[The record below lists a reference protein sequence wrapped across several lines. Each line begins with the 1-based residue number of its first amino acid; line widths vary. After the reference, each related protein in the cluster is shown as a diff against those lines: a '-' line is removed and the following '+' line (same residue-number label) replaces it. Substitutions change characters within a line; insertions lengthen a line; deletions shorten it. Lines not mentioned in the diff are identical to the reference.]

1 MGQYLGCMHRPY
13 TRMIDGVTMNG
24 VEYDLQDYLKSKAG
38 KYLDLAEQ
46 TAGVRPKLT
55 YAVTLFFP
63 ESPPS

>member
-1 MGQYLGCMHRPY
+1 
-13 TRMIDGVTMNG
+13 MIDGVTMNG